1 MTTNLS
7 TGPRSA
13 EGKAVSRFN
22 ALKTGIYAKG
32 EVVLPTEN
40 PEDLEALAAEYHGRF
55 APADP
60 EQRCLVDALI
70 SDEWLLRRF
79 RAIEAQLLS
88 REIRT
93 VYEPDKESPLGQA
106 YERCDAAL
114 DRLQRR
120 VNTTR
125 RNYRQTLE
133 LLNKLQAAPLPPP
146 ANPKPI
152 QPVTEIDQFVPSTP
166 PQAPATPAPTPPDSI
181 STAEPLSL
189 RRSPGEA

>member
-7 TGPRSA
+7 TGPRSV

-40 PEDLEALAAEYHGRF
+40 PGDLEALAAEYHDRF

-93 VYEPDKESPLGQA
+93 VYKPDEESPLGQA
-106 YERCDAAL
+106 YERCDRSL
-114 DRLQRR
+114 ERLQRR

-133 LLNKLQAAPLPPP
+133 LLNKLQAEPP
-146 ANPKPI
+146 APAANPELI
-152 QPVTEIDQFVPSTP
+152 QPVTEIDQFVPSAP
-166 PQAPATPAPTPPDSI
+166 PPAPVPRPP
-181 STAEPLSL
+181 A
-189 RRSPGEA
+189 

>member
-93 VYEPDKESPLGQA
+93 VYQPDKESPLGQA
-106 YERCDAAL
+106 YERCDRSL
-114 DRLQRR
+114 ERLQRR

-133 LLNKLQAAPLPPP
+133 LLNKLQAVPPAPP

-152 QPVTEIDQFVPSTP
+152 QSVTELPQFVPSTP
-166 PQAPATPAPTPPDSI
+166 PAVLPTVPATPAAAPQPAADLT
-181 STAEPLSL
+181 L
-189 RRSPGEA
+189 RL

>member
-7 TGPRSA
+7 TGPRSV

-40 PEDLEALAAEYHGRF
+40 PEDLETLAAEYYDRF

-79 RAIEAQLLS
+79 RTIEAQLLS

-114 DRLQRR
+114 ERLQRR

-125 RNYRQTLE
+125 RNYRQALE
-133 LLNKLQAAPLPPP
+133 LLNKLQAVPPAPP
-146 ANPKPI
+146 ANHKPI
-152 QPVTEIDQFVPSTP
+152 QPVTELPQFVPSISPHVPT
-166 PQAPATPAPTPPDSI
+166 APITDSRIPAPRVG
-181 STAEPLSL
+181 A
-189 RRSPGEA
+189 RSDAP